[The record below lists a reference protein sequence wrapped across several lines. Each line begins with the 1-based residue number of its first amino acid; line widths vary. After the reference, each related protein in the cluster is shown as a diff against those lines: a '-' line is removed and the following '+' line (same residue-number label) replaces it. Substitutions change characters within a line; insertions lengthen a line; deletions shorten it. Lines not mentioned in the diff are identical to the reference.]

1 MLPREPPWWQAG
13 PRTGS
18 APAGSIP
25 SAWSA
30 ELGRPTAGNWARES
44 ISRSWFWLE
53 LPACLRPG
61 AAGQG
66 PATSLPEPRPVL
78 GASDSIRSPAA
89 PLPARTGV
97 WEALSVEGEAL
108 RSLEMGRHSSNPGRE
123 PLVTAPERRLRMQE
137 KTRK

>member
-61 AAGQG
+61 QQVKDPPLPSPNPALSWG
-66 PATSLPEPRPVL
+66 PPTASAPLLPPCLPE
-78 GASDSIRSPAA
+78 
-89 PLPARTGV
+89 
-97 WEALSVEGEAL
+97 
-108 RSLEMGRHSSNPGRE
+108 RE
-123 PLVTAPERRLRMQE
+123 SG
-137 KTRK
+137 KH